1 MDANKERIGNAL
13 LAGAAIRDI
22 EYTVIECYFIDM
34 NLESPREVLFRKEV
48 YAIVGAALEVL
59 RELGHGIH
67 EKPYERALA
76 VELGLRGLP
85 FEQQTPFDITY
96 KGVNV
101 GRFTPDL
108 VVLGKII
115 VDTKVIDRITNH
127 ERGQMLNYLRITHLP
142 VGMILNFRHAR
153 LEWERLVSTDH
164 LNAER
169 EECA

>member
-1 MDANKERIGNAL
+1 MDRRPA
-13 LAGAAIRDI
+13 
-22 EYTVIECYFIDM
+22 
-34 NLESPREVLFRKEV
+34 REVLFRKEV

-76 VELGLRGLP
+76 VELRLRGLS
-85 FEQQTPFDITY
+85 FEQQTPFDIIY
-96 KGVNV
+96 KRVNV
-101 GRFTPDL
+101 GRFTPDP

-115 VDTKVIDRITNH
+115 VDTKVIDRITDH
-127 ERGQMLNYLRITHLP
+127 ERGQMLNYLRITRLP

-164 LNAER
+164 LTAEGQ
-169 EECA
+169 ECTKT